1 MTTPKNTQPP
11 APASTDAAQRTDTQQ
26 AGKGMLDKTP
36 QDGGPQV
43 GRQITPG
50 DGSTKASLAMPHE
63 RDQQTDM
70 TPEKPAAEMKQ
81 ASRDLKNGLKD
92 TSKGT
97 EMDQTYKKLRAA
109 D

>member
-1 MTTPKNTQPP
+1 MTTPKNTQ
-11 APASTDAAQRTDTQQ
+11 Q
-26 AGKGMLDKTP
+26 AGKGMPDKTP
-36 QDGGPQV
+36 QN
-43 GRQITPG
+43 GRAQAGQQITSG
-50 DGSTKASLAMPHE
+50 DASTEASLAMPHE

-97 EMDQTYKKLRAA
+97 EMDQTYQKLRAA

>member
-1 MTTPKNTQPP
+1 MTTPKNTQPLE
-11 APASTDAAQRTDTQQ
+11 PASTHAAQRTDTQQ
-26 AGKGMLDKTP
+26 AGKGMLDRTP
-36 QDGGPQV
+36 QDGRPQA

-50 DGSTKASLAMPHE
+50 DASTEASLAMPHE

-97 EMDQTYKKLRAA
+97 EMDQTYQKLR
-109 D
+109 

>member
-1 MTTPKNTQPP
+1 MTTPKNTSPP
-11 APASTDAAQRTDTQQ
+11 NTASANAAQPSHTRQ

-36 QDGGPQV
+36 QNGRPQA

-50 DGSTKASLAMPHE
+50 DASTEASLAMPHE

-70 TPEKPAAEMKQ
+70 TPEKPAAEIKQ
-81 ASRDLKNGLKD
+81 ASRDLENGLKD

-97 EMDQTYKKLRAA
+97 EMDQTYEKLR
-109 D
+109 

>member
-1 MTTPKNTQPP
+1 MTTPKDTKSP

-26 AGKGMLDKTP
+26 AGKGMLTKTLQNGSP
-36 QDGGPQV
+36 QA

-50 DGSTKASLAMPHE
+50 DASTNASLAMPHE

-81 ASRDLKNGLKD
+81 ASRDLQNGLKD